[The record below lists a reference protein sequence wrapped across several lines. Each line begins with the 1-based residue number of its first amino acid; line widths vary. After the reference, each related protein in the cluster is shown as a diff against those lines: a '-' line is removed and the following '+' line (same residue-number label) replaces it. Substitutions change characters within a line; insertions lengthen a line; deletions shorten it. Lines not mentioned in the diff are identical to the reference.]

1 MAPSR
6 ADDEELRALAWSALY
21 DLFLEE
27 HRRRLDAVSELGVS
41 PGDLKAMMALEP
53 GRRDSMR
60 ALADRWHCDASTV
73 TWIVDRLEKRGLVER
88 HAHERDRRV
97 KAVALSSRGE
107 ELRAQLLD
115 DLYRPPSAMAQLSRR
130 DLQALRRLAVRLRDQ
145 ASK

>member
-1 MAPSR
+1 MRQRPR
-6 ADDEELRALAWSALY
+6 WMEVHQEY
-21 DLFLEE
+21 DLKPPPVGMVLKHLEE
-27 HRRRLDAVSELGVS
+27 PTPMGRI
-41 PGDLKAMMALEP
+41 GDFLCVD
-53 GRRDSMR
+53 G
-60 ALADRWHCDASTV
+60 STV

-97 KAVALSSRGE
+97 KAVTLSSRGE